1 MSKTFFYA
9 LFVIGV
15 YLLVIFPKTFTG
27 TKEAKEEKTE
37 NKSDTKSGSGLSEN
51 ADKNGVSQGASG
63 QQKYRI
69 GWTQ

>member
-15 YLLVIFPKTFTG
+15 YLLIIFPKTFTG
-27 TKEAKEEKTE
+27 NKEEKTE

>member
-15 YLLVIFPKTFTG
+15 YLLVIFPKSFT
-27 TKEAKEEKTE
+27 AKEKEENTE
-37 NKSDTKSGSGLSEN
+37 NKADTKSGSGLSEN